1 MKRFFN
7 ETITNRLKQT
17 RVMAVLVIEN
27 PRNAVPVAQALLEGG
42 IDVME
47 LALRTPLSLE
57 ALKLI
62 VKEVPD
68 MLAGAGTILSPAQL
82 DLARQAG
89 AAFGV
94 SPGFSED
101 VLSEALKLRFPFA
114 PGILTPSAL
123 ERALS
128 FGCRTV
134 KIFPAQLSGG
144 AAYIKA
150 IYAPYKYLQVQFLPL
165 GGLTLDNIED
175 YLQYDFITA
184 VGGSWIAPANLI
196 ADENWSL
203 ITERASAA
211 VKKAQKI
218 QKSSH

>member
-7 ETITNRLKQT
+7 ETIINRLKQT

-27 PRNAVPVAQALLEGG
+27 PKNAVPVAQALLEGG

-47 LALRTPLSLE
+47 LALRTPSSLE

-94 SPGFSED
+94 SPGFFRRCT
-101 VLSEALKLRFPFA
+101 LRSA
-114 PGILTPSAL
+114 KTP
-123 ERALS
+123 
-128 FGCRTV
+128 V
-134 KIFPAQLSGG
+134 
-144 AAYIKA
+144 
-150 IYAPYKYLQVQFLPL
+150 PL
-165 GGLTLDNIED
+165 CARNSNSIGT
-175 YLQYDFITA
+175 
-184 VGGSWIAPANLI
+184 
-196 ADENWSL
+196 
-203 ITERASAA
+203 
-211 VKKAQKI
+211 
-218 QKSSH
+218 

>member
-1 MKRFFN
+1 
-7 ETITNRLKQT
+7 
-17 RVMAVLVIEN
+17 MAVLVIEN
-27 PRNAVPVAQALLEGG
+27 PKNAVPAARALLEGG

-47 LALRTPLSLE
+47 LALRTPLSLK
-57 ALKLI
+57 ALELI

-68 MLAGAGTILSPAQL
+68 MLVGAGTILSPEQI

-94 SPGFSED
+94 SPGFSEE

-114 PGILTPSAL
+114 PGILTPSEL
-123 ERALS
+123 EKALS

-134 KIFPAQLSGG
+134 KIFPAQVSGG

-150 IYAPYKYLQVQFLPL
+150 IYAPYKHLQVQFLPL
-165 GGLTLDNIED
+165 GGLTLDNIKE
-175 YLQYDFITA
+175 YLQYDFIPA
-184 VGGSWIAPANLI
+184 VGGSWIAPADLI
-196 ADENWSL
+196 AGENWNL

-211 VKKAQKI
+211 VKKTREIPKP
-218 QKSSH
+218 SL